1 MSSQA
6 ASAAL
11 SEARAF
17 LKSAGILCATP
28 LEIAFLGM
36 TILPTSDC
44 AEVHLRIVAVNRRA
58 VKVFKRGQN
67 RYEFTDWERDFQQQ
81 GNFDKKMEAK
91 K

>member
-1 MSSQA
+1 
-6 ASAAL
+6 
-11 SEARAF
+11 
-17 LKSAGILCATP
+17 
-28 LEIAFLGM
+28 M